1 MILLQSKKLAIKE
14 QDSAVK
20 LVEHR
25 AVWCFDNWLLATAT
39 WTLSNAATSE
49 VCVHPGKSR
58 WKQIW
63 KNCLAELSDTMHT
76 FNRETQ
82 KKNYSPPQFTAAPSI
97 SALTALVGMMT
108 SWGLNLHFILSLRSV
123 DSKNSQA
130 WGIKQQTSHSRE
142 SPALIL
148 ELMLES
154 QKC

>member
-14 QDSAVK
+14 QDSAIK

-39 WTLSNAATSE
+39 WTPSNTATSE
-49 VCVHPGKSR
+49 VCVHPGQSR
-58 WKQIW
+58 WKRIW
-63 KNCLAELSDTMHT
+63 KKCRAELSDPVRA

-82 KKNYSPPQFTAAPSI
+82 KKNYSPPQFTAALSI
-97 SALTALVGMMT
+97 SALTALVGIMT
-108 SWGLNLHFILSLRSV
+108 SWGLNLYFIFSLRSV
-123 DSKNSQA
+123 DSKTSQV
-130 WGIKQQTSHSRE
+130 WGIQQQTSRSRE

-154 QKC
+154 PKC